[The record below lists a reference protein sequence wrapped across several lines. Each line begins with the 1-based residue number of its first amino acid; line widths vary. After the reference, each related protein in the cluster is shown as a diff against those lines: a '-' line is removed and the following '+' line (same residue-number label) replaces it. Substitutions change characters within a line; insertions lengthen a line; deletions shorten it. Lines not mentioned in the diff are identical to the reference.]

1 MSNDTTVATNKD
13 HKTNKPKP
21 EKKGGC
27 PYAKWGI
34 ILSVVLAL
42 IAIALSWVIWVR
54 SQQQWSQ
61 SQQQLHTQLQTLN
74 QQNATTFANISTKV
88 TQLARR
94 VSAAASQSASVRALN
109 QADYFVRMANLNLNF
124 NHNPLAASRILQQ
137 ADQQL
142 LNADNPALNPVRQ
155 KILADIG
162 RLANESHIDV
172 TSTLLQLNELIKQ
185 VMKLKVIPNNLPSKA
200 ADKQEKIPNDWR
212 GGLNHAWKQLKSLV
226 VIRHQN
232 QNIEPLLTPAQ
243 FGFLKDNIS
252 LQLVEAQWAVLHQSN
267 KLYQQTL
274 KNAITWLNQYD
285 NHNQASVGPIIKQ
298 LDTLAKQNAEPDY
311 PNLLD
316 TMKLIDATKQQLHQ
330 PNSHEPTKTSAPKQ
344 TLPSILS
351 NNDTSQKASPKK
363 VKPQDSTPS
372 LKKLLPKTNKS
383 VEI

>member
-1 MSNDTTVATNKD
+1 MSNDTAVAANKD
-13 HKTNKPKP
+13 KKINKPKP

-74 QQNATTFANISTKV
+74 HQNATTLANMSNKV

-124 NHNPLAASRILQQ
+124 NHSPLAASRILQQ

-142 LNADNPALNPVRQ
+142 INADSPALNPVRQ

-162 RLANESHIDV
+162 RLANETHIDV
-172 TSTLLQLNELIKQ
+172 TSTLLQLNELIQQ
-185 VMKLKVIPNNLPSKA
+185 VMKLKVIPNSLPSKTAEKKDTA
-200 ADKQEKIPNDWR
+200 ASDWR

-243 FGFLKDNIS
+243 FNFLKDNIS

-285 NHNQASVGPIIKQ
+285 NHNQAAVGPIIKQ
-298 LDTLAKQNAEPDY
+298 LEELTKQNAAPDY
-311 PNLLD
+311 PNLLN
-316 TMKLIDATKQQLHQ
+316 TMKLIDTTKQQLHE
-330 PNSHEPTKTSAPKQ
+330 PSSHAPTNTTSPKQ
-344 TLPSILS
+344 STPSILS
-351 NNDTSQKASPKK
+351 NNDLAPKASPEKAR
-363 VKPQDSTPS
+363 PQADKPS